1 MRYSRRSGVHWENNM
16 TLLHA
21 GSRLVI
27 ATHNAGKRREFASLL
42 AASRIDCTDAAALGL
57 AEPAETGADFAE
69 NAQIKALSAAR
80 ASGLAS
86 LADDSGLSV
95 AALGGAP
102 GLRSARFAEE
112 CGGYPAA
119 MAQIIAASR
128 DDDRAWFTCALCLA
142 FPTGET
148 ATYLGYCFG
157 IIAAQPQGG
166 NGFGYD
172 PIFVPSGQTASF
184 AELPAAQKHAI
195 SHRARASRQLLA
207 ALADLN

>member
-1 MRYSRRSGVHWENNM
+1 MS
-16 TLLHA
+16 LLRA

-27 ATHNAGKRREFASLL
+27 ASHNAGKRREFASLL
-42 AASRIDCTDAAALGL
+42 AESGIDCTDAAVLGL

-112 CGGYPAA
+112 CGGYPVA

-128 DDDRAWFTCALCLA
+128 EDDRAWFTCALCLA

-148 ATYLGYCFG
+148 ATYLGFCHG
-157 IIAAQPQGG
+157 VIAAQPQGSH
-166 NGFGYD
+166 GFGYD
-172 PIFVPSGQTASF
+172 PIFIPSGLTASF
-184 AELPAAQKHAI
+184 AELSAVQKHAI
-195 SHRARASRQLLA
+195 SHRARASRQLLSS
-207 ALADLN
+207 LGKLS